1 MPAPGLTAM
10 HAGKSA
16 AQPPNRAERPARY
29 GVTVAPEIDIMDES
43 FVVADVSELAARFA
57 DPALWREWWPELSL
71 TVARDRGDQGI
82 HWTVAGALA
91 GSAEIWLEPWR
102 DGVIVH
108 WFLRADLVPPRSAR
122 RVARLRDAYVRDYKR
137 RVHALKD
144 ELERDRP
151 CGESRAAPD
160 R

>member
-1 MPAPGLTAM
+1 
-10 HAGKSA
+10 
-16 AQPPNRAERPARY
+16 
-29 GVTVAPEIDIMDES
+29 MDES

-57 DPALWREWWPELSL
+57 EPALWRAWWPELRL
-71 TVARDRGDQGI
+71 TVAQDRGNEGI
-82 HWTVAGALA
+82 RWTVTGALA

-108 WFLRADLVPPRSAR
+108 WFLRADPAPPRSAR
-122 RVARLRDAYVRDYKR
+122 RMLRLREAYVRDYKR

-144 ELERDRP
+144 ELEFGRP
-151 CGESRAAPD
+151 CGESRAEPD